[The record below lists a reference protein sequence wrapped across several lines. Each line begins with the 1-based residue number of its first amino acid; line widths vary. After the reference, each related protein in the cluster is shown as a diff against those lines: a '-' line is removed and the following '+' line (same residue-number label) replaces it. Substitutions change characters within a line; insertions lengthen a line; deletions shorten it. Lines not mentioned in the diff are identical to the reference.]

1 MKRIAFS
8 LCATIVSLSTTA
20 QGTLLKRLQGN
31 PMIDSLANYVYNI
44 GTSVPDWI
52 TYSYD
57 GKYHK
62 TVRIQCILTNDFHP
76 TPATGDPKKDLL
88 NQRNDSI
95 IQDKDADINRGIME
109 IGAGV
114 LSKKKFMVDT
124 LGYTEE
130 EAQKELAQIAEERK
144 TNSVV
149 VDRIFGGME

>member
-62 TVRIQCILTNDFHP
+62 TVRIQCMLTNDFHP
-76 TPATGDPKKDLL
+76 TPATGDPK
-88 NQRNDSI
+88 
-95 IQDKDADINRGIME
+95 
-109 IGAGV
+109 
-114 LSKKKFMVDT
+114 
-124 LGYTEE
+124 
-130 EAQKELAQIAEERK
+130 
-144 TNSVV
+144 
-149 VDRIFGGME
+149 RIC